1 MNERGLYVSPGQ
13 RVRKDGTVAG
23 KPRASLT
30 ASFWVSGLCSPFSS
44 WGSRAAEYV
53 TAVRSGDQQQVRTV
67 MNGGFGEL
75 WAPRSGEVPEWQE
88 VQRLSLPY
96 RQTQVPTEVVFATAG
111 VDVQKNRLV
120 YTIRGW
126 GYRQESWLLDQG
138 EIWGETALDAV
149 WLDLAELL
157 RRPLGGRNLLLR
169 RAFVDAG
176 FRPGKRS
183 ETAEHRV
190 YEFARRNNRL
200 VYATKGFD
208 HRETPLSVKRL
219 DVTAKGARSKF
230 GIDLVRLDADFFK
243 SWVHERL
250 RWPEGQPGGW
260 HLHADVTEDYC
271 RQIVAE
277 ARVKKPNGWHA
288 WVELSRNNH
297 YLDCEALAYAA
308 AYMLGVQRMG
318 EGPRRPRPWRAHLP
332 RPRPDDDAPGPG
344 PAPVPT
350 EPAPVPQP
358 EAPPRRPAVR
368 RVFQSSYF

>member
-1 MNERGLYVSPGQ
+1 
-13 RVRKDGTVAG
+13 
-23 KPRASLT
+23 
-30 ASFWVSGLCSPFSS
+30 
-44 WGSRAAEYV
+44 
-53 TAVRSGDQQQVRTV
+53 

-75 WAPRSGEVPEWQE
+75 WAPRNGEIPEWQE
-88 VQRLSLPY
+88 VQRLALPY
-96 RQTQVPTEVVFATAG
+96 RQTDVPTEVVFATTG
-111 VDVQKNRLV
+111 IDVQKNRLV
-120 YTIRGW
+120 YTTRGW

-149 WLDLAELL
+149 WLDLYDLL
-157 RRPLGGRNLLLR
+157 CQPLGSSKLFTR
-169 RAFVDAG
+169 RAFIDAG

-190 YEFARRNNRL
+190 YDFARRHPRL

-219 DVTAKGARSKF
+219 DVNAKGARSKF

-271 RQIVAE
+271 RQIVSE
-277 ARVKKPNGWHA
+277 ARVRKPSGGHA

-297 YLDCEALAYAA
+297 YFDCEALAYAA

-318 EGPRRPRPWRAHLP
+318 EGPRRPGP
-332 RPRPDDDAPGPG
+332 RPPLAPQRPHPDDPEVPI
-344 PAPVPT
+344 PVPT
-350 EPAPVPQP
+350 EPIPVPVP
-358 EAPPRRPAVR
+358 KTPARRPAAR
-368 RVFQSSYF
+368 RVFQSSYL